1 MKFIKAY
8 ILLKIYKRY
17 TMTDITVNSRIC
29 GFTHKIHG
37 TKDGKNVT
45 IKIETDCPKVKNIS
59 DLEVSM
65 MQMFGIKDNYVIGK
79 AQEGNCCAT
88 CIVPSAILHACNLEL
103 GLISQ
108 TLAKKVKD
116 ISIDFK

>member
-1 MKFIKAY
+1 
-8 ILLKIYKRY
+8 
-17 TMTDITVNSRIC
+17 MTDITVNSNIC

-65 MQMFGIKDNYVIGK
+65 MQMFGIKDNYVIEK

-88 CIVPSAILHACNLEL
+88 CIVPSGILHACNLEL

-108 TLAKKVKD
+108 SLAKKVKD
-116 ISIDFK
+116 INIEFK